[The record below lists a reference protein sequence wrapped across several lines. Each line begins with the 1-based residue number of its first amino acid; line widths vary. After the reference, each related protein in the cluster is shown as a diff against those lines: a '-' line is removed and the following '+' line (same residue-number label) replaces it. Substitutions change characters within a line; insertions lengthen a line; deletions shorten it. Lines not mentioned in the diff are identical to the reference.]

1 MTALFTASGHISFH
15 EKKPF
20 LMLRKSG
27 QFRTDPSQA
36 REGFFAEGWKEIET
50 SVNQPRPERLQTFL
64 PKA

>member
-1 MTALFTASGHISFH
+1 MTVLLTASGHIPFH

-36 REGFFAEGWKEIET
+36 REGFFAEEWKEVAN
-50 SVNQPRPERLQTFL
+50 SVNQPRAGRFQPFL